1 MNNRALALSFIF
13 AFLFLMT
20 VAMYSAR
27 AAENSWV
34 TKASIHISRTNA
46 VAVTVNGIVYVIGGS
61 QKYNTSDT
69 GFSYISINST
79 EAYNPSTDTWVDKAP
94 MPTSRDALGA
104 AVFQRKIYCF
114 GGRNVTKD
122 YSISTNLN
130 EVYDTKTNS
139 WETKTPIP
147 TARSDF
153 QASEVDEK
161 IYLIGGRIESESSS
175 ITEISAQVE
184 IYDPTSD
191 TWAIGSP
198 IPTAVAGYAS
208 AVLDGKIYV
217 ISGVTRDST
226 YTNLTQIYDPK
237 TDEWSLGAPISMSVN
252 AAVAGA
258 TNGTK
263 VAKAIYVIGGSNAT
277 HPLNGQYTNQVY
289 FPEIN
294 SWTIAASMPVDRA
307 GSAIAVV
314 NDVFYVMG
322 GGHNIFTRDSM
333 IVMQYTPLTNPA
345 VRTNSSVIPFAIA
358 ILIFVVGAVFS
369 LLAYFIKKK

>member
-322 GGHNIFTRDSM
+322 GGHNIFTRDSI
-333 IVMQYTPLTNPA
+333 IVMQYTPLTNPT
-345 VRTNSSVIPFAIA
+345 VRTNSSVIPLAIA
-358 ILIFVVGAVFS
+358 ILILVVGAVFS

>member
-322 GGHNIFTRDSM
+322 GGHNIFTRDSI

-345 VRTNSSVIPFAIA
+345 VRTNSSVIPLAIA
-358 ILIFVVGAVFS
+358 ILILVVGAVFS

>member
-13 AFLFLMT
+13 ALLFLMT
-20 VAMYSAR
+20 VGMYSAR

-34 TKASIHISRTNA
+34 TKASMHISRTNA